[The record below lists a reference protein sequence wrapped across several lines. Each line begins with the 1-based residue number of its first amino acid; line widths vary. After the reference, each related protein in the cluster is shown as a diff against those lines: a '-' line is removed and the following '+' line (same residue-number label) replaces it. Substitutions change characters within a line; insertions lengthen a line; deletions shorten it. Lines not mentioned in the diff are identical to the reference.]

1 MLRRKSLLL
10 CFLGFVGYSANGQEL
25 EPRAYAA
32 LPKNLNAIAIA
43 YAFSRGN
50 VLTDPSLPISNF
62 KVNVHALAGAYVHT
76 FAIGNKLARVQV
88 NVPFMFI
95 SGKLQINGHDTSGVR
110 NGFADARIRLGINLT
125 GSPALGRKE
134 FRGYTQKT
142 IIGVSLIT
150 SLPTGLYYS
159 DKRINS
165 GSNRWGFKP
174 EVGISK
180 RFKRVYAEAYAGVW
194 FYSDNKKYLVDKTL
208 RQDPVFSIQLHASYY
223 FKNLMWVSI
232 NTTWFNGGK
241 TLVDDKPQGDW
252 LDAWR
257 IGATWS
263 VPIAKGQSLKFQF
276 HTGAFTESGYD
287 YKAVQLV
294 YQRIF

>member
-1 MLRRKSLLL
+1 MLRVKILACLVCL
-10 CFLGFVGYSANGQEL
+10 AGYHCKGQEL

-32 LPKNLNAIAIA
+32 LPKNLNAAAIA

-62 KVNVHALAGAYVHT
+62 KVNVHGLAVAFVHT
-76 FAIGNKLARVQV
+76 FAVGNKLARVQV

-110 NGFADARIRLGINLT
+110 NGFADAKIRLGINLT

-150 SLPTGLYYS
+150 SVPIGLYYS
-159 DKRINS
+159 DKRINP

-180 RFKRVYAEAYAGVW
+180 RFKRVYAEAYVGVW
-194 FYSDNKKYLVDKTL
+194 FYSDNKEYLVDKTL
-208 RQDPVFSIQLHASYY
+208 QQDPVFSTQLHASYY
-223 FKNLMWVSI
+223 FKNQMWVSI

-241 TLVDDKPQGDW
+241 TFVDEKPQGDL
-252 LDAWR
+252 LDNWR
-257 IGATWS
+257 IGVTWS
-263 VPIAKGQSLKFQF
+263 VPVAKGQSLKLQF

>member
-1 MLRRKSLLL
+1 MLRVKILACLVCL
-10 CFLGFVGYSANGQEL
+10 AGYHCKGQEL

-62 KVNVHALAGAYVHT
+62 KVNVHSLAAAYIHT
-76 FAIGNKLARVQV
+76 FAVGNKLARVQV

-110 NGFADARIRLGINLT
+110 NGFADAKIRLGINLT

-150 SLPTGLYYS
+150 SVPIGLYYS
-159 DKRINS
+159 DKRINP

-180 RFKRVYAEAYAGVW
+180 RFKRVYAEAYVGVW
-194 FYSDNKKYLVDKTL
+194 FYSDNKEYLVDKTL
-208 RQDPVFSIQLHASYY
+208 QQDPVFSTQLHASYY
-223 FKNLMWVSI
+223 FKNQMWVSI

-241 TLVDDKPQGDW
+241 TFVDEKPQGDL
-252 LDAWR
+252 LDNWR
-257 IGATWS
+257 IGVTWS
-263 VPIAKGQSLKFQF
+263 VPVAKGQSLKLQF